1 MGSWENKV
9 VQRLL
14 TVSDWQLKGNR
25 WIGVRSEEC
34 LSQTRGDRRLAGLCT
49 RGNYGAR
56 CSAGAGSSQE
66 AIPTT
71 SEASQVGAWHPIHLT
86 SHHSLGVCDELEC
99 KSLVGSP
106 PSTIWVLL
114 SSSLYS
120 VQGKEGDVRC
130 GVQSA
135 ARETGFYR
143 SEMKPDKRQG

>member
-1 MGSWENKV
+1 MRNASAKQGETEGWQDC
-9 VQRLL
+9 VQGETMVPDVL
-14 TVSDWQLKGNR
+14 QG
-25 WIGVRSEEC
+25 
-34 LSQTRGDRRLAGLCT
+34 
-49 RGNYGAR
+49 
-56 CSAGAGSSQE
+56 QE
-66 AIPTT
+66 APRKQ
-71 SEASQVGAWHPIHLT
+71 SQPPLKPPKLGRGTLDIHLT
-86 SHHSLGVCDELEC
+86 SHHSLGVCDELES